1 MAKMTKTIPM
11 PSTDRDSKAGKA
23 GPALGL
29 AEVKSGTTSR
39 VKIKEATE
47 VPPKEEI
54 EPDPLLIY
62 MAKAVLKRRKEMG
75 LTQLQLSQKAG
86 CNSTA
91 IFMVEGAKHNM
102 TIRSVMLLAAAL
114 DLQVS
119 DFFPRSTPRNA
130 AKMAEVSEVLTDMA
144 GRFAIQVRSLERLAV
159 EMKEDAQQ

>member
-1 MAKMTKTIPM
+1 MAKVTKTIPM
-11 PSTDRDSKAGKA
+11 PSIDSEPKGGKA
-23 GPALGL
+23 KLRLEA
-29 AEVKSGTTSR
+29 AEVKNGKNGHTNIEEFGET
-39 VKIKEATE
+39 V
-47 VPPKEEI
+47 PKEGI

-62 MAKAVLKRRKEMG
+62 MAKAVLKRRKELG

-144 GRFAIQVRSLERLAV
+144 GRFAIQVRSLERLAA
-159 EMKEDAQQ
+159 EMKDDAQQ